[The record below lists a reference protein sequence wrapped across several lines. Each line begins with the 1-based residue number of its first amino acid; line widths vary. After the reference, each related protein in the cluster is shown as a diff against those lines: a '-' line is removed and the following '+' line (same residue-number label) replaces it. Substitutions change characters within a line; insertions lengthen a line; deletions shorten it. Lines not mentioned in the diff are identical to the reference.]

1 MIKKEIKSKPKT
13 SLEYEKEII
22 ELKQTINSMNFRLS
36 ELIQDRNKKQLELA
50 EDEEH
55 YQEMYDFL
63 ENLPYEV
70 NIVLCRTQEKYFTE
84 QD

>member
-36 ELIQDRNKKQLELA
+36 ELIQDRGKKQLELA

-63 ENLPYEV
+63 ENLPYQV
-70 NIVLCRTQEKYFTE
+70 NSVLCRTQDKYFTE